1 MVAMLEAK
9 DLQFLPDDLRDQTT
23 IIMVPHDLHH
33 EPLQVIMEDPNPH
46 HNPKT
51 QILMVLL

>member
-1 MVAMLEAK
+1 MLEAK
-9 DLQFLPDDLRDQTT
+9 DLQFLPDDLRGQTT